1 MKRLRQSQVISGVL
15 LQHLVIMIF
24 KLNKINALKY
34 FKVVDKGPKMY
45 NVWQIQLI
53 KCWESI

>member
-1 MKRLRQSQVISGVL
+1 MKRLRQSKVISGVL

-45 NVWQIQLI
+45 NV
-53 KCWESI
+53 